1 MTTAAD
7 LMREDPGLIAVV
19 HVQHARRRYLI
30 TGATSGLGLS
40 IAAALLATGADLLRI
55 GRKHADFNNPAELTN
70 VIRECAPEFGAA
82 DGIVHCAGAELV
94 APLRMTSDEQY
105 RAAMMAADSA
115 FAILRA
121 AASKGVM
128 ADGGS
133 IVLMSSVA
141 AHRGTAG
148 MAAYSASKAAIEGM
162 ARSAAV
168 ELAARRIRVNCVAA
182 GAFRSPMHDRITKRL
197 PQTGQDAY
205 AAAHPLGIGEV
216 EAVRDAVLH
225 LLSDAARWTTGST
238 VVVDGGYL
246 AA

>member
-1 MTTAAD
+1 MK
-7 LMREDPGLIAVV
+7 
-19 HVQHARRRYLI
+19 RYLV

-40 IAAALLATGADLLRI
+40 ILHALRERGDAVFAI
-55 GRKHADFNNPAELTN
+55 GRDIARLTGRLGSTCIAEVDLSDL
-70 VIRECAPEFGAA
+70 AA
-82 DGIVHCAGAELV
+82 TTQAVRDAGTFDGLIHCAGAELV
-94 APLRMTSDEQY
+94 APLRLTTDEQY
-105 RAAMMAADSA
+105 RTAMMAADSA

-168 ELAARRIRVNCVAA
+168 DLAARRIRVNCVAA
-182 GAFRSPMHDRITKRL
+182 GAFLSPMHDRITKRM
-197 PQTGQDAY
+197 PEAGQDAY

-216 EAVRDAVLH
+216 AAVRDAVLH
-225 LLSDAARWTTGST
+225 LLSDAARWTTGT
-238 VVVDGGYL
+238 VVVVDGGYL
-246 AA
+246 AH